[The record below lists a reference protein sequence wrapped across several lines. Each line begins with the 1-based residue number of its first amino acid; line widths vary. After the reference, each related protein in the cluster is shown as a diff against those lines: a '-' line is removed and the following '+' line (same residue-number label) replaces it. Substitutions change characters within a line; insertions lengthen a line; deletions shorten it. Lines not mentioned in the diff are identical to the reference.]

1 MEFYKM
7 DLHVHTPASKCYKGS
22 KNDEEY
28 FEILKNAHKQNLD
41 IIAIT
46 DHNSIAGYERLMEL
60 RSEIENRL
68 NILSEYKD
76 SATKINDALAEYK
89 EKLDL
94 FDKLLILPGVEVTLN
109 PGVHMLVI
117 APQKKVSVLSE
128 LLDSVGYI
136 TGKRGADCDVAIDVD
151 IKNFLSSTL
160 LSELMV
166 IAPHIDSDK
175 GIYNSLSGQFR
186 GEIMRSEVIAAFS
199 CNALSQKEKILS
211 LMKGDVNYKRSFLP
225 AFVNCSDAHSAEDV
239 GTKFSYIKL
248 STLSYEAIRDVFSNP
263 EDKISDVSD
272 QRLEKTLRELIADES
287 PVLISDASLMSAEN
301 LGNYICAC
309 LNSNINYIL
318 LGVTQDEKLV
328 GIKKEREQFE
338 ELVDNAMETIC
349 SNYCHLRYSVST
361 EKLGNGN
368 NIAIIYFESGV
379 AALWFVEETEKVY
392 IFDDDNIPKVASVAE
407 IELLV
412 HENTLLELGK
422 IENRNNQTA
431 ANIGNQVLSL
441 ANTIDKYSIMQ
452 EVLLESIPLL
462 SLGHIRLEDDT
473 HMSDEIREN
482 YFWGNGC
489 REGNMYFVVKQST
502 RLADAILR
510 YSCPVANVP
519 HDISENIKSVLAPA
533 NSLIISQGG
542 GMHIAIKE
550 QKIVGDRTSFL
561 IFTPREEKDVSTY
574 ILLAWLKSSLFIWY
588 ILKKYNTTNIFSP
601 DVLRYVI
608 VPYEILKDKSSE
620 LESGIKEIIKLEED
634 FLSRPENVD
643 GCKKCTGCV
652 GDSCPLVDRLKEH
665 NTVIEQKA
673 IELDN
678 LIFGLFYIE
687 DEKRQFIKD
696 DLEAAGIFN
705 IISEQ

>member
-248 STLSYEAIRDVFSNP
+248 STLSYEAIRDV
-263 EDKISDVSD
+263 
-272 QRLEKTLRELIADES
+272 
-287 PVLISDASLMSAEN
+287 
-301 LGNYICAC
+301 G
-309 LNSNINYIL
+309 
-318 LGVTQDEKLV
+318 
-328 GIKKEREQFE
+328 
-338 ELVDNAMETIC
+338 
-349 SNYCHLRYSVST
+349 
-361 EKLGNGN
+361 
-368 NIAIIYFESGV
+368 
-379 AALWFVEETEKVY
+379 
-392 IFDDDNIPKVASVAE
+392 
-407 IELLV
+407 
-412 HENTLLELGK
+412 
-422 IENRNNQTA
+422 
-431 ANIGNQVLSL
+431 
-441 ANTIDKYSIMQ
+441 
-452 EVLLESIPLL
+452 
-462 SLGHIRLEDDT
+462 
-473 HMSDEIREN
+473 
-482 YFWGNGC
+482 
-489 REGNMYFVVKQST
+489 
-502 RLADAILR
+502 
-510 YSCPVANVP
+510 
-519 HDISENIKSVLAPA
+519 
-533 NSLIISQGG
+533 
-542 GMHIAIKE
+542 
-550 QKIVGDRTSFL
+550 
-561 IFTPREEKDVSTY
+561 
-574 ILLAWLKSSLFIWY
+574 
-588 ILKKYNTTNIFSP
+588 
-601 DVLRYVI
+601 
-608 VPYEILKDKSSE
+608 
-620 LESGIKEIIKLEED
+620 
-634 FLSRPENVD
+634 
-643 GCKKCTGCV
+643 
-652 GDSCPLVDRLKEH
+652 
-665 NTVIEQKA
+665 
-673 IELDN
+673 
-678 LIFGLFYIE
+678 
-687 DEKRQFIKD
+687 
-696 DLEAAGIFN
+696 
-705 IISEQ
+705 